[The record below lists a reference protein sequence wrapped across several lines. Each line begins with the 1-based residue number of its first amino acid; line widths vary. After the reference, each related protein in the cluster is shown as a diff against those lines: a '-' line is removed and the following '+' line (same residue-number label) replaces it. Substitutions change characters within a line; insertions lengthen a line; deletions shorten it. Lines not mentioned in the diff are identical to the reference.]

1 MTSREIRVT
10 PADVA
15 AWDGFAAALAAASAA
30 LAGLVFVA
38 VSINISRILS
48 VPRLPGRAGETVIL
62 FLGALCECALVLI
75 PHQPV
80 TALGAELLSAGIL
93 ASAVLGALVLPA
105 LAARTRQPLSW
116 QVTRAIA
123 GLTATA
129 PVILAGCSLI
139 GWIPGGLYWL
149 AAGVLCAV
157 IAASANA
164 WVLLIEVV
172 RDERYRPLAGP
183 PGRAARDHADDQPG

>member
-1 MTSREIRVT
+1 MTR
-10 PADVA
+10 ADVA
-15 AWDGFAAALAAASAA
+15 VWDGFAAALTGASAA

-38 VSINISRILS
+38 VSINIRRILG
-48 VPRLPGRAGETVIL
+48 VPGLPGRAGETVIL
-62 FLGALCECALVLI
+62 FFGALCECALVLI

-80 TALGAELLSAGIL
+80 TALGVELLTTGIL
-93 ASAVLGALVLPA
+93 ASAVLGAILLPA
-105 LAARTRQPLSW
+105 LGAPTRQPLSW
-116 QVTRAIA
+116 QLTRLIT

-139 GWIPGGLYWL
+139 GWIPGGLYWF

-164 WVLLIEVV
+164 WVLLVEVV
-172 RDERYRPLAGP
+172 RDERYSPPAEPPAQAPRDRPG
-183 PGRAARDHADDQPG
+183 DQPG